1 MHSTRLAIVVV
12 LALLAV
18 AAPAAAQESA
28 PEPSHVHQIGVSV
41 ALGTGYRVLF
51 PYNEEYCGQPGK
63 SVCTGRSPF
72 FFDVGLSYGVST
84 KVELLASVKLGVEE
98 DFEGPSGNAGP
109 TPLQLAAGARIYVD
123 TDGQLKF
130 FSTLEGVVE
139 LTDYSATT
147 QGGGG
152 VSVGDAA
159 DWGVRNVNGILF
171 DFHRTFGVYAH
182 FGETA
187 TFANWLRFELHGG
200 LGVQARFP

>member
-1 MHSTRLAIVVV
+1 VLV

-18 AAPAAAQESA
+18 AAPAAAQE
-28 PEPSHVHQIGVSV
+28 PEPSYTHAHQIGVSV

-51 PYNEEYCGQPGK
+51 PYNEEYCGQAGK

-72 FFDVGLSYGVST
+72 FFDLGLSYGVST
-84 KVELLASVKLGVEE
+84 KVELLVSTKFGVEE
-98 DFEGPSGNAGP
+98 DFEGPGGEVGP
-109 TPLQLAAGARIYVD
+109 KPFQLAAGARIYVEEE
-123 TDGQLKF
+123 GQLKF
-130 FSTLEGVVE
+130 FSSLEGVVE
-139 LTDYSATT
+139 FTDYSSTT

-152 VSVGDAA
+152 VSVKDAA
-159 DWGVRNVNGILF
+159 DWGVRNTNGILF

-200 LGVQARFP
+200 LGVQVRFP